1 MYILNY
7 ILLVS
12 GVLFLIAMTLIC
24 FGLFWTPRKKQTNNQ
39 TFEEYLPT
47 SSRSGRHIIDASD
60 EYASDEI
67 KDENNDLPE
76 ESETE
81 ESEGTDD
88 TERSEAETES
98 SSSGESEEDDD
109 NDIEISDDTD
119 KNADEENSE
128 AETNGIAI
136 CVTIIDTNKK
146 NSVVVEDEILIGRS
160 PKCDVVVNKPMV
172 SSAHCILIR
181 DGKKLMAE
189 DNHSTNGTMLNGKP
203 LNHVVELKNN
213 DVLTLGDRSI
223 RINFV

>member
-24 FGLFWTPRKKQTNNQ
+24 FGLFWVPRKKQPDNQ
-39 TFEEYLPT
+39 KFEEYLQT
-47 SSRSGRHIIDASD
+47 SSRSSRHIIDASD
-60 EYASDEI
+60 EYETAEINDESI
-67 KDENNDLPE
+67 NEPE
-76 ESETE
+76 EIE
-81 ESEGTDD
+81 TDD
-88 TERSEAETES
+88 PEEIDSSEKIESEAELNNS
-98 SSSGESEEDDD
+98 DESEENEDG
-109 NDIEISDDTD
+109 DIEYSDDTD
-119 KNADEENSE
+119 EYKSE
-128 AETNGIAI
+128 VNPEAKTTGIEI

-146 NSVVVEDEILIGRS
+146 NTVVVEDEILIGRS